1 MKNYIFV
8 FFLISIVSKA
18 QDTLILKNE
27 TKIISLV
34 LLVNDELIR
43 YKKIDNITGPDIL
56 IPSAEVRAIHYKN
69 GKKEIIENFSSPAIQ
84 VVTAPKLT
92 EAPVVDWEGPE
103 KMYEQG
109 QKHAEIFYKHGGGS
123 RAIGIGSLFLT
134 PFTFIPVGILMFKT
148 PAEKFLGYQSEE
160 LWKNEHYQKGYKA
173 MATSIRR
180 KKMVKSFIA
189 GSIVSHFIVG
199 FIAVKQVSNTQ

>member
-1 MKNYIFV
+1 MKNCV
-8 FFLISIVSKA
+8 LILLLTAFVSKA

-34 LLVNDELIR
+34 LLVNEEVIR
-43 YKKIDNITGPDIL
+43 YKKINNITGPDIL
-56 IPSAEVRAIHYKN
+56 IPPAEVKAIHYKN
-69 GKKEIIENFSSPAIQ
+69 GKKEIIESSSSMTIQ

-92 EAPVVDWEGPE
+92 EAPVVNWEGPE

-123 RAIGIGSLFLT
+123 RAIGIVSLFLT
-134 PFTFIPVGILMFKT
+134 PLTFIPVGILMFKT
-148 PAEKFLGYQSEE
+148 PSEKFLGYQSEE

-173 MATSIRR
+173 MATSMRR

-199 FIAVKQVSNTQ
+199 FILVNQNSKAQ